1 MKNEYKITKDLM
13 MSWKKGF
20 HTNGMASIILFIAS
34 CYFLIVCPMYF
45 IEIYYIY
52 GYYFVYIAEY
62 LMLMI
67 FFALFTFTSF
77 HRIFIAPSS
86 SYKRLYRSYA
96 EIYGVR
102 EWLRTTEFTDDE
114 IVLYE
119 HRNVYRYRYQSV
131 GKIIERGNLV
141 TIFIKGGGGLHLYKD
156 AFVNGSW
163 EECKKFISE
172 KRRKH

>member
-20 HTNGMASIILFIAS
+20 HTNGMASIILFIFS
-34 CYFLIVCPMYF
+34 CYLLIACPLLF
-45 IEIYYIY
+45 IEFYYLY
-52 GYYFVYIAEY
+52 GYHFIYVTEY
-62 LMLMI
+62 LIYMLLLV
-67 FFALFTFTSF
+67 LFTFMALY
-77 HRIFIAPSS
+77 RIFVMPSA

-96 EIYGVR
+96 EIYGVSER
-102 EWLRTTEFTDDE
+102 IRTTEFTDDE
-114 IVLYE
+114 IVLTD
-119 HRNVYRYRYQSV
+119 HRNVYRYRYQNV